1 MSANATRGWVLYDGN
16 CGFCSRWVPFWE
28 KTLKRRGFL
37 IAPLQAEWVA
47 EKFHLS
53 PEELQADFRLLLD
66 GGEAI
71 AGADVYR
78 YLMRRI
84 WWAMPFYFLSVLP
97 GFKQLFDAGY
107 RAFADN
113 RFRISSTCGLP
124 NRASGGL
131 DPVEKSASKRAP
143 T

>member
-1 MSANATRGWVLYDGN
+1 MADDVKGWVLYDGD

-28 KTLKRRGFL
+28 KTLAKRGFR

-47 EKFHLS
+47 EKFNLAAD
-53 PEELQADFRLLLD
+53 ELTGDFRLLLAD
-66 GGEAI
+66 GKKI

-84 WWAMPFYFLSVLP
+84 WWATPLYLLSILPVLRN
-97 GFKQLFDAGY
+97 LFDAGY

-113 RFRISSTCGLP
+113 RYWISRTCHLP
-124 NRASGGL
+124 VRRDA
-131 DPVEKSASKRAP
+131 K
-143 T
+143 